1 MSMQVV
7 SRHAFVA
14 IQVCGLQVDISGDG
28 TASSNPPAR
37 KLRGRLMASRHTADG
52 LAPRLL
58 QSNGTEPVDG
68 EGERDGK
75 DPVPQ
80 VSSLYRFA
88 SLYVHS
94 CMIKWALQ
102 TFAGI
107 AMKRYVKT
115 DAHFYQPGDASS
127 WVWACALASAVPL
140 WPSFSLSVSPMNGG

>member
-127 WVWACALASAVPL
+127 
-140 WPSFSLSVSPMNGG
+140 PMNGG